1 MQSGKTRFDMRN
13 LFTPKNLRNLILI
26 IVIAGVLIL
35 AISGYL
41 TPIFSVSVSPLIS
54 AQSWISERYLAF
66 RDFFGSPRD
75 MATLREENITL
86 RNEVA
91 QLQSEIIALQENLAQ
106 ADILYTLLDFARN
119 NPDHEYEAATV
130 IGREI
135 SPYLQY
141 IIIDKGS
148 NNGIRYGMPV
158 VTQQGLVGRIDAVIS
173 DAARVQL
180 ITDAG
185 SVVNVRLKTASVE
198 GQVSG
203 SITGEVSLDMVPV
216 ETQVDIGEVIL
227 TSGLGGTYPPN
238 IFVGQVLSMQSRQNA
253 LFQTGSVQPIVDFS
267 TLSAVLVITNFE
279 AVDITPLVP

>member
-1 MQSGKTRFDMRN
+1 MQN

-41 TPIFSVSVSPLIS
+41 TPLFSLSVSPLIS

-66 RDFFGSPRD
+66 SDFFGSPRD

-91 QLQSEIIALQENLAQ
+91 QLQSEIISLQENLAQ

-148 NNGIRYGMPV
+148 NDGIRYGMPV

-185 SVVNVRLKTASVE
+185 SAVNIRLKTANVE
-198 GQVSG
+198 GQVNG
-203 SITGEVSLDMVPV
+203 SITGEISLGMVPIDAK
-216 ETQVDIGEVIL
+216 VDIGEVIL

-238 IFVGQVLSMQSRQNA
+238 IFVGQVVSMQSHQNA

-267 TLSAVLVITNFE
+267 TLGAVLVITNFA

>member
-1 MQSGKTRFDMRN
+1 MRN

>member
-1 MQSGKTRFDMRN
+1 MQN
-13 LFTPKNLRNLILI
+13 LFTQKNLRNLILI

-41 TPIFSVSVSPLIS
+41 TPLFSLSVSPLIS

-66 RDFFGSPRD
+66 SDFFGSPRD

-148 NNGIRYGMPV
+148 NDGIRFGMPV

-185 SVVNVRLKTASVE
+185 SAVNIRLKTANVE
-198 GQVSG
+198 GQVNG
-203 SITGEVSLDMVPV
+203 SITGEISLDMVPIDAK
-216 ETQVDIGEVIL
+216 VDIGEVIL

-238 IFVGQVLSMQSRQNA
+238 IFVGQVVSMQSRQNA

-267 TLSAVLVITNFE
+267 TLGAVLVITNFA

>member
-1 MQSGKTRFDMRN
+1 MRN
-13 LFTPKNLRNLILI
+13 IFTPKNLRNLILV
-26 IVIAGVLIL
+26 IVIVGVLTL

-41 TPIFSVSVSPLIS
+41 TPLFSISVSPLIS
-54 AQSWISERYLAF
+54 AQSWISKRYLAF

-86 RNEVA
+86 HNEVA

-119 NPDHEYEAATV
+119 NPEHEYEAATV

-173 DAARVQL
+173 DAARIQL

-185 SVVNVRLKTASVE
+185 SVVNVRLKTANAE

-203 SITGEVSLDMVPV
+203 SITGEVGLDMVPV
-216 ETQVDIGEVIL
+216 DAQVDIGEVIL

-238 IFVGQVLSMQSRQNA
+238 IFLGQVLSMQSHQNA
-253 LFQTGSVQPIVDFS
+253 LFQTGSVQPIVDFTS
-267 TLSAVLVITNFE
+267 LSAVLVITNFK
-279 AVDITPLVP
+279 AVDITPLMP

>member
-1 MQSGKTRFDMRN
+1 MRY
-13 LFTPKNLRNLILI
+13 LFTPKNLRNLILV

-41 TPIFSVSVSPLIS
+41 TPLFSVSVSPLIS

-66 RDFFGSPRD
+66 SDFFGSPRD

-106 ADILYTLLDFARN
+106 AEILYTLLDFARN
-119 NPDHEYEAATV
+119 NPEHEYEAATV

-148 NNGIRYGMPV
+148 NNGIRFGMPV

-185 SVVNVRLKTASVE
+185 STVNVRLKTANVE

-203 SITGEVSLDMVPV
+203 SITGEVSLDMVPIDA
-216 ETQVDIGEVIL
+216 QVDVGEVIL

-238 IFVGQVLSMQSRQNA
+238 IFVGQVFSMQSNQNA

-267 TLSAVLVITNFE
+267 VLSAVLVITNFE
-279 AVDITPLVP
+279 AVDIAPLVP